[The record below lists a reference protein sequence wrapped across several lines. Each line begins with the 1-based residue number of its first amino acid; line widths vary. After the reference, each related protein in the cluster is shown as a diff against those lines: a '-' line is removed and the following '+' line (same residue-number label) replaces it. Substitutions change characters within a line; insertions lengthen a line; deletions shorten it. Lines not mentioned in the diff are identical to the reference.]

1 MSTKKVLKRSYTTR
15 GILTH
20 SAELHL
26 NLNADNKLDGQ
37 YTKYHIDAEGNKT
50 VHQTGTYKAGK
61 LHGLTTIYDA
71 RVPGY
76 KLLEYFYIEGNV
88 HTSYTYASHI
98 TVTDTI
104 DQFTEE
110 LTVNQII
117 EDRQLDAQGD
127 RPKYITRPVLSAA
140 EFTAEQY
147 NAEVDHMLANVQ
159 TKGRRLKGTYD
170 LNVQGILS
178 DFTK

>member
-1 MSTKKVLKRSYTTR
+1 MSTKKVIKKSFTTR
-15 GILTH
+15 GIVTH
-20 SAELHL
+20 SSELHL
-26 NLNADNKLDGQ
+26 TINADNKIDGQ

-50 VHQTGTYKAGK
+50 ILQTGTYKAGK
-61 LHGLTTIYDA
+61 LHGLTTIYCA

-76 KLLEYFYIEGNV
+76 KLIERLYIEGNV
-88 HTSYTYASHI
+88 HTCYTYASHI

-104 DQFTEE
+104 DQFAEE
-110 LTVNQII
+110 LTVNQIY
-117 EDRQLDAQGD
+117 EVRQLDAQGD
-127 RPKYITRPVLSAA
+127 RPKYITRPLLSAA

-147 NAEVDHMLANVQ
+147 NAEVEHMLANVQ

-170 LNVQGILS
+170 LNVSGHIS

>member
-1 MSTKKVLKRSYTTR
+1 MSTKIIKKSVAGQNY
-15 GILTH
+15 
-20 SAELHL
+20 ELHL
-26 NLNADNKLDGQ
+26 TLNADNKIDGQ
-37 YTKYHIDAEGNKT
+37 YTKYYIDAEGNKI
-50 VHQTGTYKAGK
+50 VRQTGTYKAGK

-71 RVPGY
+71 TVPGN

-88 HTSYTYASHI
+88 HTSYTYASYI
-98 TVTDTI
+98 TVIDTI

-117 EDRQLDAQGD
+117 EVRQLDAAD
-127 RPKYITRPVLSAA
+127 ANAKPKYITRPVLSAA
-140 EFTAEQY
+140 EFTTEQY

-170 LNVQGILS
+170 LNPAGSHILY
-178 DFTK
+178 FTK